1 MPTLSRPRRSQWFCR
16 GGCQWPK
23 LLQCSMTRQC
33 HYPSTAYPS
42 TELDIS
48 LTRFGQKLTRS
59 DSADN
64 SSPSVPSP
72 PISASLSP
80 QQSFRHRIIVQSRKE
95 EPLSPVRVPQKPSSP
110 VVDIPLPHP
119 STSTPPPLALSQARP
134 VPPLYAAEVPRIK
147 TRFSFKII

>member
-1 MPTLSRPRRSQWFCR
+1 MSSRSFNEEIPLEVELGS
-16 GGCQWPK
+16 
-23 LLQCSMTRQC
+23 
-33 HYPSTAYPS
+33 
-42 TELDIS
+42 ELDIS

-72 PISASLSP
+72 PISAPLSP

-110 VVDIPLPHP
+110 VVDIPLPNPHP